1 MIDSIYVPVLDGDR
15 VQQVALAAE
24 VVREA
29 RGLFEAHEIY
39 FEGVEDCERVPLGSL
54 IWSRLRPNGVA
65 AAVSIMRRC
74 AQNVRRPREPVSVVS
89 LGDGRSIIFDGN
101 STAAVCLA
109 AQWKSLPIRR
119 LSAAQASWQSN

>member
-1 MIDSIYVPVLDGDR
+1 MIDTLLVPVLDGDHLR
-15 VQQVALAAE
+15 QVSLAPE

-29 RGLFEAHEIY
+29 RGLSEVHEIY
-39 FEGVEDCERVPLGSL
+39 FVEIEDCERVPLGSL

-74 AQNVRRPREPVSVVS
+74 AQNARRPREPVSVVT
-89 LGDGRSIIFDGN
+89 LGDGRNLIFDGN
-101 STAAVCLA
+101 STAAVCFA

-119 LSAAQASWQSN
+119 LSAAQASG